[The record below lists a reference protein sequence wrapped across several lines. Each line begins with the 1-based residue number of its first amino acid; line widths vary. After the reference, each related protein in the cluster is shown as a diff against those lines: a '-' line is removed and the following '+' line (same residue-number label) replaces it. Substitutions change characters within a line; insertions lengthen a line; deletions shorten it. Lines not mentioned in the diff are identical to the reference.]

1 MAPLP
6 NTSIERFLGPGLDDR
21 GPFVL
26 LGLDPAQASQADRV
40 VPGLLA
46 QILTRI
52 DAHAQSRTPEAD
64 QVRLAVHTAAAQ
76 VLEPAS
82 RAAQLRLWHPEYAP
96 PEVELPINIGGKGGD
111 ALLSDQAKRVMAMH
125 GGWNRDAMI
134 ALGAL
139 SSQSGASLQQVAQAA
154 ATNAAIPTRVIA
166 QGSTATSLEQSI
178 AASQAS
184 AVPPPV
190 PAPLA
195 EQVDP
200 AYRKLQSGVRVAGIG
215 CAAMIMVTIVGF
227 AATRCES
234 TKVPQKP
241 LVQDV
246 PVSST
251 REQDRAPLPGTLF
264 ASEGEKRPTV
274 NPSKPTASAVPD
286 MQGLLAQVREIR
298 GASAADPAAA
308 SAQLSRVV
316 QLAASTWGEWQ
327 PDQVAAFTDGLV
339 DAVYALSRDPEWGR
353 GAIDA
358 IMSPTVWR
366 QPADA
371 REIAPRVWPSVFA
384 AGALARLS
392 RERDLPAS
400 VRAAVN
406 VELTRVS
413 ATPSDATFEA
423 GARAGLQ
430 VVASVLSAVRGSTSS
445 VADLGAAWG
454 KWTDGALKIA
464 AMSSV
469 TDPGRRSL
477 VVLVPFEDYLRTGPD
492 PNADKQAFES
502 IQAIAARLDYSTSGP
517 PREWLLRWMVSPEIS
532 SGRLFALTAKLAQEP
547 AKSGGVDTSLV
558 VPSAANE
565 NLRAD
570 LRDRYAKAWGV
581 VSTQD
586 ADQLRGDW
594 VAWTK
599 EFLQDQSTPKSA
611 ALSLAGAVAAA
622 RINEAAWLMWTGEPE
637 RASSALYQRLEPIA
651 MAQKA
656 LDATRPGSLIDPGP
670 PDGEWGAKYLAASLA
685 EKRELMNAIGTDA
698 SIIGPRDCF
707 VIVNELI
714 KGQNAQLRTMARDRV
729 RLLGSQA
736 PMIST
741 MLDVAGT
748 LPRTREI
755 SELVEVVTAV
765 SLPAT
770 DDPRWRESV
779 RRELVDRLLGV
790 LAAAG
795 EFGVIDLLAQQLAD
809 AYQVR
814 GGAAAEKRS
823 GSPEAAAG
831 RLAAR
836 MIKVAET
843 LPSSGRE
850 HATLAE
856 ITQRLVGRQ
865 GRERVSS
872 TGIVRQFLAQ
882 QMACFELTAY
892 TMVTEDPT
900 REGAVKEVVTRVMQD
915 WTGAATSLEQA
926 RICERGICALWLVR
940 LAPLPSG
947 EVK

>member
-1 MAPLP
+1 VAPSP
-6 NTSIERFLGPGLDDR
+6 NTPIERLLGPGLDDR

-26 LGLDPAQASQADRV
+26 LGLDPLQASEADRL

-46 QILTRI
+46 AIMARI
-52 DAHAQSRTPEAD
+52 DGHAQAHTPEAD

-96 PEVELPINIGGKGGD
+96 PEVEIPISAGGKGGD

-154 ATNAAIPTRVIA
+154 ATSAAIPTRVTA
-166 QGSTATSLEQSI
+166 QVSAATSLEQSI

-184 AVPPPV
+184 AAPLI

-234 TKVPQKP
+234 TKVPERP
-241 LVQDV
+241 VVQDV
-246 PVSST
+246 PLPPT

-264 ASEGEKRPTV
+264 ASEGEKRPLV
-274 NPSKPTASAVPD
+274 DSSRPAASAAPD
-286 MQGLLAQVREIR
+286 MQAMLAQVREIR

-316 QLAASTWGEWQ
+316 QLAASSWGEWQ

-358 IMSPTVWR
+358 IMAPTVWR

-413 ATPSDATFEA
+413 ATPSDMTFEA

-430 VVASVLSAVRGSTSS
+430 VVASVLSVVRGATSS
-445 VADLGAAWG
+445 VADLGPAWG
-454 KWTDGALKIA
+454 KWTDGALAVA

-492 PNADKQAFES
+492 PSADKQAFES

-594 VAWTK
+594 VAWTR

-656 LDATRPGSLIDPGP
+656 MDAARPASLVDPGP

-748 LPRTREI
+748 LPKTREM

-814 GGAAAEKRS
+814 GGAAAEKRP

-831 RLAAR
+831 RLAVR
-836 MIKVAET
+836 LIKVAET

-856 ITQRLVGRQ
+856 ITQRLAGRQ
-865 GRERVSS
+865 ARERASS

-900 REGAVKEVVTRVMQD
+900 RESAVKEVVAKVMQN

-926 RICERGICALWLVR
+926 RICERGICELWLVR
-940 LAPLPSG
+940 LAPPPNG